1 MMKDDE
7 LEMKAA
13 RVQIRPC
20 DLSVYSPGKYFLR
33 VRKRKSSVEVKK
45 AKLSRQIKPTTSTS
59 NEKRRGDSNSLN
71 IATVLGFPSGRWVPS
86 ETLTERGL
94 STLRFWIER
103 AGSSSIAEDVG
114 LSCFSLL
121 REVVVPVFPRQ
132 WMLRISR
139 CQRYPLLGWSQLEK
153 SLCEHSCLRTNVPKK
168 APRSKTIDDAYSK
181 YAGYQIITNTY
192 IIYEGIISYQ
202 LITQHSN
209 YETLLCQLAITFV
222 VSFENCGF

>member
-1 MMKDDE
+1 MMKDDK
-7 LEMKAA
+7 LEMKAV

-33 VRKRKSSVEVKK
+33 VRKRMSSVEVKK

-59 NEKRRGDSNSLN
+59 NEKQRGDSNSLN

-139 CQRYPLLGWSQLEK
+139 CQRYPLLEWSQLEK

-168 APRSKTIDDAYSK
+168 APRSTTIDDAYR
-181 YAGYQIITNTY
+181 QLMIDITNTY
-192 IIYEGIISYQ
+192 YISY
-202 LITQHSN
+202 
-209 YETLLCQLAITFV
+209 
-222 VSFENCGF
+222 

>member
-1 MMKDDE
+1 M
-7 LEMKAA
+7 
-13 RVQIRPC
+13 
-20 DLSVYSPGKYFLR
+20 YSPGKYFLR

-114 LSCFSLL
+114 
-121 REVVVPVFPRQ
+121 
-132 WMLRISR
+132 
-139 CQRYPLLGWSQLEK
+139 PLLFLAFKRSGCA
-153 SLCEHSCLRTNVPKK
+153 SLSEEV
-168 APRSKTIDDAYSK
+168 DASD
-181 YAGYQIITNTY
+181 IPLS
-192 IIYEGIISYQ
+192 EISA
-202 LITQHSN
+202 TGMV
-209 YETLLCQLAITFV
+209 LARKEFV
-222 VSFENCGF
+222 